1 MGERGNTQARR
12 RDNYSWFL
20 ALCSHFSMLSCW
32 FSILYSLLPGT
43 LVTQREQKL
52 THRFGAPPFTL
63 YLSFAACLLLALG
76 LRLVVWRWR
85 EFYPLSGD
93 EQEYLKQALTLLQQR
108 QYVELNLMRPPLYT
122 AFLAGSIVL
131 VDSAVQNLRLLQ
143 AVISA
148 LTVLPLAALTWELF
162 RSRQVALVAALLF
175 ALNYTLAATASELL
189 TETVF
194 LFGLCVALWLIIAA
208 PHRQRGWLFGILA
221 GLTLAALA
229 LVRSVALPLVGLATL
244 WLLIHFVIAQR
255 ASSDKQSFL
264 GNIRL
269 ALRQP
274 FFLLPLTFCLFVAPW
289 TARNYAAYGAV
300 ILIDTTGAENLWLDN
315 NPSAATADD
324 PLGREAA
331 KRELYALGNNRAA
344 RQSLATKRGI
354 AEIRSNPAWFAAKAW
369 NEAKAFFALQ
379 YFDEMR
385 EKRAI
390 WLSPAEVLAKL
401 VLGDGLWLVLV
412 AAAGCT
418 LYRGVQIKR
427 SWLGVVNPAWLLIA
441 WVGYIFAT
449 ALIFHVELRYRLPVY
464 PVLAPFAA
472 LALVR
477 GVHWLHAW
485 LSVRPFAFK
494 WLRQIGGQ
502 TWLVA
507 LAANAAFVTM
517 TLLHRNYLAESW
529 LLLNKHTALAR
540 AERAVTDSD
549 ATAAEHAANAA
560 LGWDDTSALAR
571 VAQAR
576 AALLG
581 GNRAAAE
588 AALNA
593 AIAAL
598 PAHPHAHLLRGALL
612 RASGNLAAAK
622 TELAFE
628 TASLQDLQAWA
639 WNVFAPISPSPATLA
654 VGSGLDLGFVQGFYP
669 AESGYRWTKGT
680 AQVQIRVAAGAT
692 AVEFELNPGRPAG
705 VAPPVVIVSSAA
717 GELGRVQLREGWQTY
732 RVPLTNPGRTLTVVL
747 QTTTFR
753 PRTFAPANSD
763 NRELGVMLRRVAA
776 Q

>member
-1 MGERGNTQARR
+1 MTLVSR
-12 RDNYSWFL
+12 
-20 ALCSHFSMLSCW
+20 SMASAFRLSVHG
-32 FSILYSLLPGT
+32 SRLSVHGSLLLGT

-52 THRFGAPPFTL
+52 THRFDVLPFAL

-131 VDSAVQNLRLLQ
+131 VDSAVQNLRLVQ

-162 RSRQVALVAALLF
+162 RSRQVVLVAALLF

-221 GLTLAALA
+221 GLTLGALA

-244 WLLIHFVIAQR
+244 WLLIHFVVTQPANN
-255 ASSDKQSFL
+255 KQSFL
-264 GNIRL
+264 KKIRS

-274 FFLLPLTFCLFVAPW
+274 FFLLPFTFCLLVLPW
-289 TARNYAAYGAV
+289 TARNYATYGAV

-331 KRELYALGNNRAA
+331 KRELYALGNDRAA

-401 VLGDGLWLVLV
+401 VLGDGLWLVLMI
-412 AAAGCT
+412 AAGCT
-418 LYRGVQIKR
+418 IYDLRFTIER
-427 SWLGVVNPAWLLIA
+427 SSLRMVNPAWLLLA
-441 WVGYIFAT
+441 WTGYIFAT
-449 ALIFHVELRYRLPVY
+449 ALMFHVELRYRLPVY

-477 GVHWLHAW
+477 GVSWLHAW
-485 LSVRPFAFK
+485 LSVQPFAFAR
-494 WLRQIGGQ
+494 LRQIGGQ

-507 LAANAAFVTM
+507 LAASAALVTI
-517 TLLHRNYLAESW
+517 TLLHRDYLAESW
-529 LLLNKHTALAR
+529 LLLNKHAALAR
-540 AERAVTDSD
+540 AERALTRRD
-549 ATAAEHAANAA
+549 AAAAEHAANQA
-560 LGWDDTSALAR
+560 LGCDDTSALAR

-581 GNRAAAE
+581 GNRAATE

-612 RASGNLAAAK
+612 RNSGNLAAAK

-628 TASLQDLQAWA
+628 TASLEDLQAWS
-639 WNVFAPISPSPATLA
+639 WQTFAPIGPPPAA
-654 VGSGLDLGFVQGFYP
+654 FDVGNGLDLGFVQGFYP

-680 AQVQIRVAAGAT
+680 AQVQISAAAGST
-692 AVEFELNPGRPAG
+692 TVEFELNPGRPAG
-705 VAPPVVIVSSAA
+705 VALPVVIVSSTA

-732 RVPLTNPGRTLTVVL
+732 RVPLPHSGQTLTVVL

-753 PRTFAPANSD
+753 PRTFASASSD